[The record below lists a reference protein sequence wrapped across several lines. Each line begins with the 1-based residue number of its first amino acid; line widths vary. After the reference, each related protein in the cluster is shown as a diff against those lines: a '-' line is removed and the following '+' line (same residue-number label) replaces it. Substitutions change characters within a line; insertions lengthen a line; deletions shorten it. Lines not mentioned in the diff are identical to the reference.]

1 MSQPA
6 FRTLTHPSSA
16 ATYQSIFGIVESICT
31 SFLWMFLLV
40 TSLYLARVD
49 SNFRTNE
56 SGWNRDSLVSWSSV
70 SEVGRLPGGSAR
82 ED

>member
-1 MSQPA
+1 
-6 FRTLTHPSSA
+6 
-16 ATYQSIFGIVESICT
+16 
-31 SFLWMFLLV
+31 MFLLV
-40 TSLYLARVD
+40 TNLYLARVD

-70 SEVGRLPGGSAR
+70 SEVGRLPGSSAR